1 MFIYAKNFPNNTF
14 FCVCTFIKEVF
25 EKKKNKKKTATTKT
39 NLVKNKGGAIGFI
52 QLRLTKEI
60 NF

>member
-25 EKKKNKKKTATTKT
+25 EKKKTKKKQQQQKQ
-39 NLVKNKGGAIGFI
+39 I
-52 QLRLTKEI
+52 
-60 NF
+60 